1 MENRFSI
8 TNLAP
13 TWKIASEILKG
24 DVAGHPFHGN
34 QYTTSASIKSAAANL
49 FDRAKAE
56 RTENSMA
63 LSDARDSAKN
73 ANNDFDQKRNV
84 LDEVGS
90 RGEDVSGDGH
100 RDLAENHRALAD
112 AHTAMAEKIRG
123 EGGKREDVEARYH
136 ERAAQAHTEAA
147 GKHER
152 AATAADKLGEK
163 MVEAGKSDVGTG
175 ALAKV
180 EQALADYRD
189 KAIFARGGSEN
200 AHFRSARADHFASR

>member
-13 TWKIASEILKG
+13 TWNIASEILKG

-49 FDRAKAE
+49 TNRAMGE
-56 RTENSMA
+56 RDENSRA
-63 LSDARDSAKN
+63 LADARDSAES
-73 ANNDFDQKRNV
+73 ADDDIDFKRNV
-84 LDEVGS
+84 LDEIGS
-90 RGEDVSGDGH
+90 RGEDVHGEGH

-123 EGGKREDVEARYH
+123 EGGKRADVEARYH
-136 ERAAQAHTEAA
+136 ERAAEAHTDAA
-147 GKHER
+147 GQHER

-163 MVEAGKSDVGTG
+163 MVEAGESDVGDG
-175 ALAKV
+175 GPAKA
-180 EQALADYRD
+180 EQALSDYKDR
-189 KAIFARGGSEN
+189 AATATSGSSS
-200 AHFRSARADHFASR
+200 AYFRSGRADQFASR